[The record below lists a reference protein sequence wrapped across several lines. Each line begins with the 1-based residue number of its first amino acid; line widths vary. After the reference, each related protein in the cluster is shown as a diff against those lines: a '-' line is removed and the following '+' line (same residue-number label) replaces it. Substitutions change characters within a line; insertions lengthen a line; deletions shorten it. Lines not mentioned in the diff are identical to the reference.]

1 MLKIQTEKESLQNK
15 RGAPERVSNGRATH
29 NAKIGFENSPV
40 RPKIGCENSPVRPK
54 VGCENSPV
62 RPKIG
67 CEIV

>member
-1 MLKIQTEKESLQNK
+1 MLKIQTEKENLQNK

-29 NAKIGFENSPV
+29 NAKIGFEN
-40 RPKIGCENSPVRPK
+40 R
-54 VGCENSPV
+54 PV